1 MGKFINPWVDR
12 GFKILFGR
20 EISKD
25 LLVDFL
31 NDLFN
36 GEHSIVDL
44 TFLNVELPSETIEG
58 RGAIFDLKCKDADGA
73 VFIVEVQ
80 NASQCYFHER
90 GLYYLCR
97 AVCEQGERG
106 PEWKFGICPVYGVFL
121 LNFKSGR
128 TDKLRTDIILAD
140 RDTGKLFSDKI
151 RQVYLEM
158 PFFTKE
164 EDECETPF
172 EMWLYILKNMDKL
185 ERMPFKAQKQLFEK
199 LEQIAGIGNLTKE
212 ERLEY
217 DEALKVYRDCKNI
230 VDYAKDE
237 GHAEGKVEGLAEG
250 RVEGR
255 AEGLL
260 EGMRLMAANLKRQG
274 IDVKA
279 ISTASGLSEEE
290 INSL

>member
-1 MGKFINPWVDR
+1 MSKFINPWVDR
-12 GFKILFGR
+12 GFKLLFGR

-25 LLVDFL
+25 LLIDFL
-31 NDLFN
+31 NDLFE
-36 GEHSIVDL
+36 GERRITDL

-58 RGAIFDLKCKDADGA
+58 RGAVFDLKCKDAEGS

-80 NASQCYFHER
+80 NAPQSYFYER

-97 AVCEQGERG
+97 AVCEQGQRG
-106 PEWKFGICPVYGVFL
+106 PRWKFGLYPVYGIFL

-140 RDTGKLFSDKI
+140 KETGEQFSNKI
-151 RQVYLEM
+151 RQIYLEM

-172 EMWLYILKNMDKL
+172 EMWLYVLKNMDKL

-199 LEQIAGIGNLTKE
+199 LEKIAGITNLTRE

-217 DEALKVYRDCKNI
+217 DEALKVYRDYHNI
-230 VDYAKDE
+230 MDYAEEKGRNE
-237 GHAEGKVEGLAEG
+237 GEIKGIKRTAKNFKEEGIPLHIIK
-250 RVEGR
+250 
-255 AEGLL
+255 
-260 EGMRLMAANLKRQG
+260 KC
-274 IDVKA
+274 
-279 ISTASGLSEEE
+279 TGLSEEE

>member
-1 MGKFINPWVDR
+1 MSKFINPWVDR
-12 GFKILFGR
+12 GFKILFGQ

-31 NDLFN
+31 NDLFD
-36 GEHSIVDL
+36 GERSITDL

-58 RGAIFDLKCKDADGA
+58 RGAIFDLKCKDANGA

-80 NASQCYFHER
+80 NAPQYYFYDR

-97 AVCEQGERG
+97 AVSEQGQKG
-106 PEWKFGICPVYGVFL
+106 PDWKFGIYPVYGVFL

-140 RDTGKLFSDKI
+140 KETGKQFSDKMHQI
-151 RQVYLEM
+151 YLEM

-172 EMWLYILKNMDKL
+172 EMWLYVLKNMDKL

-199 LEQIAGIGNLTKE
+199 LEKIAGIANLSKE
-212 ERLEY
+212 ERMEY
-217 DEALKVYRDCKNI
+217 DEALKVYRDCKNV
-230 VDYAKDE
+230 VDYAKE
-237 GHAEGKVEGLAEG
+237 EGLAEG
-250 RVEGR
+250 IKKGEARGI
-255 AEGLL
+255 LL
-260 EGMRLMAANLKRQG
+260 TARKLKDLG
-274 IDVKA
+274 ASIAMIKE
-279 ISTASGLSEEE
+279 STGLSEEE
-290 INSL
+290 IMKL

>member
-31 NDLFN
+31 NDLFD

-97 AVCEQGERG
+97 AVCEQGEKG

-140 RDTGKLFSDKI
+140 RETQALLFGEIS
-151 RQVYLEM
+151 Y
-158 PFFTKE
+158 T
-164 EDECETPF
+164 
-172 EMWLYILKNMDKL
+172 
-185 ERMPFKAQKQLFEK
+185 
-199 LEQIAGIGNLTKE
+199 GNLFQ
-212 ERLEY
+212 
-217 DEALKVYRDCKNI
+217 
-230 VDYAKDE
+230 
-237 GHAEGKVEGLAEG
+237 
-250 RVEGR
+250 
-255 AEGLL
+255 LL
-260 EGMRLMAANLKRQG
+260 E
-274 IDVKA
+274 
-279 ISTASGLSEEE
+279 
-290 INSL
+290 